1 MLAAVTLLAPAV
13 ARIALL
19 FTHKALPQF
28 LAFYA
33 CFLSCMTIDTFRQ
46 RRLHPVFVIG
56 ALIVIATF
64 HLSYVVVQTSAGMKM
79 ATAHFG

>member
-1 MLAAVTLLAPAV
+1 
-13 ARIALL
+13 
-19 FTHKALPQF
+19 
-28 LAFYA
+28 
-33 CFLSCMTIDTFRQ
+33 MTIDTFRQ